1 LRSRN
6 KGVSIGGE
14 ACCEARMLRG
24 DLRELF
30 AGLPDPRVQRT
41 RRHGLTDVLLL
52 VLMGTI
58 LGCEGWDGIV
68 LWAEEWEPELRTIL
82 ELPHGIPSADTLR
95 RVMGALDS
103 KEFGKM
109 FIGWTQ
115 ALCESTAGKLVSID
129 GKTVRGSFE
138 GASGEGALHLVNAW
152 VSENEMVLGQYATDV
167 KSNEITAIPELLKL
181 LDLRG
186 ATVSIDAMGCQK
198 GIAKQIVEKGAEY
211 LFGLKGNQPTLHEE
225 VKTSFDEATC
235 AKLRKEPESY
245 CETADK
251 GHGRN
256 ELRRVYVQRE
266 VSWLTRSE
274 NWPKLRALILVESER
289 TRRGETSVERRA
301 YISSSKASAHVLAQ
315 QVRGHW
321 HVENRLHWTLDVVY
335 GEDRARISRKN
346 GAENMSTVRKIVM
359 NLLRSTP
366 TRDGKPKSAPM
377 KRIRANARFANLLQ
391 VLSAGGT
398 KDALEPRRRARR
410 AE

>member
-1 LRSRN
+1 
-6 KGVSIGGE
+6 
-14 ACCEARMLRG
+14 MLRR

-30 AGLPDPRVQRT
+30 AELPDPRVQRT
-41 RRHGLTDVLLL
+41 RRHRLTDILLL

-82 ELPHGIPSADTLR
+82 TLPSGIPSADTIR
-95 RVMGALDS
+95 RVMSALDAR
-103 KEFGKM
+103 EFGKV
-109 FIGWTQ
+109 FISWTQ
-115 ALCESTAGKLVSID
+115 ALCESMAGKLVSID

-152 VSENEMVLGQYATDV
+152 VSENAMVLGQYATDV

-186 ATVSIDAMGCQK
+186 STVSIDAMGCQK
-198 GIAKQIVEKGAEY
+198 GIAKQIVEKDADY
-211 LFGLKGNQPTLHEE
+211 IFGLKGNQPTLHEE
-225 VKTSFDEATC
+225 VKTSFDAATC
-235 AKLRKEPESY
+235 TALRKEPENY

-256 ELRRVYVQRE
+256 ELRRVYVQRD
-266 VSWLTRSE
+266 VSWLMHSE
-274 NWPKLRALILVESER
+274 NWPKLSALILVESER
-289 TRRGETSVERRA
+289 TRRGQTSVERRA
-301 YISSSKASAHVLAQ
+301 YISSSRASAHVLAE

-346 GAENMSTVRKIVM
+346 GAENMSIVRKIAM
-359 NLLRSTP
+359 NLLRSAP